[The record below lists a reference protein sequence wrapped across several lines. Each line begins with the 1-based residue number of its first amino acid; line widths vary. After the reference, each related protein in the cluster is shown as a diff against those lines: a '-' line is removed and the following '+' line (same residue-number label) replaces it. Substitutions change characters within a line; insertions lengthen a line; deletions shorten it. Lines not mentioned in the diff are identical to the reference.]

1 MAHRATTICA
11 RWQYASNISL
21 MWYANTESM
30 GVFTAHPPFTIA
42 SVWLGVLAGVVSARS
57 TNRHNLL
64 IEMLSLF
71 YPIFPGLSHSH
82 PLYSLTHSVSR
93 DPERSHALCVCVC
106 DETFVHNHPLSELL
120 IRKIPSP
127 ENLFKTHTKKK
138 RCVAE
143 KRQMQSAHTNQKCCR
158 LEWARFNVI
167 LHFSFLRQKVTI
179 ASGALSFILCTD
191 CARVR
196 WPNAAGWHF
205 FCYIFNVCMH
215 ARHHSTVVSHNY
227 WCWCR
232 RADSELKS
240 FVGKWHDY
248 SKGCSFLS

>member
-1 MAHRATTICA
+1 MC
-11 RWQYASNISL
+11 L
-21 MWYANTESM
+21 
-30 GVFTAHPPFTIA
+30 
-42 SVWLGVLAGVVSARS
+42 
-57 TNRHNLL
+57 
-64 IEMLSLF
+64 
-71 YPIFPGLSHSH
+71 
-82 PLYSLTHSVSR
+82 
-93 DPERSHALCVCVC
+93 CVC